1 MSHLE
6 GFDLAR
12 ELPASYIAEGSS
24 LGPNTWPEE
33 IPGFQHDVY
42 TLYEETTKLSHLL
55 FKSFAEMLDLPPNT
69 FLVSERPTAWKY
81 SSSTKCPVATC
92 ERGG

>member
-42 TLYEETTKLSHLL
+42 TLYEETTTLSHLL

-69 FLVSERPTAWKY
+69 FLVSEGFRTSRHIWSNANDP
-81 SSSTKCPVATC
+81 
-92 ERGG
+92 GLLL

>member
-12 ELPASYIAEGSS
+12 ELPASYIADGSS

-42 TLYEETTKLSHLL
+42 TLYEETTTLSHLL

-69 FLVSERPTAWKY
+69 FLVSEGIETSRNNSPNTNDPALL
-81 SSSTKCPVATC
+81 P
-92 ERGG
+92 